1 MLHFLL
7 VLLQANFKIWSNME
21 QYGKWGNHDLFTF
34 GTRLKV
40 VYVQEFSKT
49 KTSFWFSCRTTKKNW
64 GCPRMVLLIKERMG
78 NMEQFGAIWK
88 VGQPFP
94 HDLFTFGISLK
105 VAHAQE
111 FIDGICLISGE
122 SCEFVCMVEEGE
134 TETITERI
142 PGPISTCQSP
152 AGV

>member
-1 MLHFLL
+1 MKSGATIAPFPFGSLIGQ
-7 VLLQANFKIWSNME
+7 LQNME

-49 KTSFWFSCRTTKKNW
+49 KISFWFSCRTTKKKLGLPQVGIVNHREN
-64 GCPRMVLLIKERMG
+64 GKY
-78 NMEQFGAIWK
+78 GAIWQ

-105 VAHAQE
+105 VAYAQE